1 MLGYAIPPYP
11 GGEHGGGDLGPAEL
25 LAYKSDWYVYGYWR
39 VIVAAPVVL
48 SIL

>member
-11 GGEHGGGDLGPAEL
+11 GGEHGGATFDPAL
-25 LAYKSDWYVYGYWR
+25 LQAYKADWYVYGYWR